1 MKKWEACLFKRA
13 YPTEAAAQEKGSIV
27 YLCIFCGQYHRATD
41 PAMRR
46 EPKFV
51 SEKRFMKKAA
61 KRIGRALA

>member
-13 YPTEAAAQEKGSIV
+13 YETEAEAQVQGCTV
-27 YLCIFCGQYHRATD
+27 YMCIFCGKYHRATD
-41 PAMRR
+41 PKARR

-61 KRIGRALA
+61 KRFGRAWA